1 MSNKTPVMRRYE
13 VTFDRFTAVIVAPSA
28 GRAKSKYAYRLAD
41 SGWVDRA
48 GAAFRSIR
56 CRSLGPAGAEAA
68 FVFGGTAFASEV
80 DPKRDAERD
89 ADAWNAA
96 RPVGT
101 PVRYWTGCR
110 EGDGKV
116 SATRSRAQ
124 SMGSHASVWVY
135 GEASCIAL
143 SHVEAL
149 RLGRAARRCAMD
161 TRQDDS
167 RTGRAGG

>member
-1 MSNKTPVMRRYE
+1 MRDKTPVMRRYG

-28 GRAKSKYAYRLAD
+28 GRAKSKYAVDLAD
-41 SGWVDRA
+41 SGWVERA
-48 GAAFRSIR
+48 GDAFRSIR

-68 FVFGGTAFASEV
+68 FVRGAAAWASEV
-80 DPKRDAERD
+80 DLKRDAQAS

-96 RPVGT
+96 HIVGT

-116 SATRSRAQ
+116 SVTRSQAQ
-124 SMGSHASVWVY
+124 SMGSHASVWVD

-149 RLGRAARRCAMD
+149 RQRLQRRGEAMD
-161 TRQDDS
+161 VVM
-167 RTGRAGG
+167 GECK